1 MLPVRDSRLKTVTSK
16 ANQCWILRSASANR
30 KEGRRKMKHARVV
43 VVGVLVCWAG
53 WMGEPVFAQQVGTSI
68 SIDGALPNANTMLD
82 IQSPSTGDG
91 KGLLIPRVTQAQRT
105 TASAALAGGLL
116 DDSGNLRGG
125 AARGLLVYQTDG
137 TQGLYYNYSGSVTP
151 MWFRTGDFMSDGSV
165 AMTGPLDMNANR
177 LTNVYSIDM
186 STYNVQIGEATRS
199 YSCSSG
205 SVAVGR
211 QATARYRVGGVAIG
225 CGADGD
231 YNGIALGYSA
241 DGQYSNIAIGYAAS
255 AYSGYDR
262 IAIGRG
268 VTNRRNNSTVLRGTL
283 YLDGGTGLLYRSSVG
298 SGGWTA
304 KAFTMDHPLDPENK
318 VLRHFCVEGPEV
330 LNIYEG
336 RTKLSGGEAVVALPD
351 YYAAINRVGAEVY
364 SLTPIGAPAALYIK
378 QEVDNNRFVI
388 GGDRDVNLSWTLHV
402 PRNDPACLEDLKRR
416 PVEQLKSE
424 LTPGQI
430 ERENRSVNT
439 GPQVE

>member
-1 MLPVRDSRLKTVTSK
+1 MKQACGFGLMVLLLGLMSLPV
-16 ANQCWILRSASANR
+16 
-30 KEGRRKMKHARVV
+30 H
-43 VVGVLVCWAG
+43 
-53 WMGEPVFAQQVGTSI
+53 AQQVGTAI
-68 SIDGALPNANTMLD
+68 SVDGALPNNNAMLD
-82 IQSPSTGDG
+82 IQSPATGDG
-91 KGLLIPRVTQAQRT
+91 KGLLIPRVTLAQRT
-105 TASAALAGGLL
+105 TASLALAGGLL

-125 AARGLLVYQTDG
+125 PAHGLMVYQSNG
-137 TQGLYYNYSGSVTP
+137 SQGMYYNYSGSSTP
-151 MWFRTGDFMSDGSV
+151 QWMRMGDFWSDGSV
-165 AMTGPLDMNANR
+165 AMTAPLNMNGNF

-186 STYNVQIGEATRS
+186 SQINVQIGEATRA

-205 SVAVGR
+205 SVAIGR
-211 QATARYRVGGVAIG
+211 QATSRYRVGGVAIG
-225 CGADGD
+225 TGADGD
-231 YNGIALGYSA
+231 YNGIAIGYSA
-241 DGQYSNIAIGYAAS
+241 DGQYSNIAIGHASS

-262 IAIGRG
+262 IAMGRG
-268 VTNRRNNSTVLRGTL
+268 ITNRRNNSMVVRGTL
-283 YLDGGTGLLYRSSVG
+283 YMDGGTGLLYRSTVG
-298 SGGWTA
+298 TGGWTA

-336 RTKLSGGEAVVALPD
+336 RTQLVNGEAVVALPD

-378 QEVDNNRFVI
+378 QEVQDNRFVI
-388 GGDRDVNLSWTLHV
+388 SGDRDVKLSWTLHV

-424 LTPGQI
+424 LGPGQM
-430 ERENRSVNT
+430 EAENRSVNT